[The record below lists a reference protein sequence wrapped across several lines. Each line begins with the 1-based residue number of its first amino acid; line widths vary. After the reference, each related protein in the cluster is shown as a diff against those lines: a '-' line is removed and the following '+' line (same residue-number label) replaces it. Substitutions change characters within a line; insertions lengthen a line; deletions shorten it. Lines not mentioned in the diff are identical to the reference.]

1 MFRALIEYDKATAR
15 DRTDT
20 PHHCMNQMVAQASS
34 HHTPDDGP
42 MRARNM

>member
-1 MFRALIEYDKATAR
+1 LSYDKATAR
-15 DRTDT
+15 DRTDIA
-20 PHHCMNQMVAQASS
+20 HHSMNQMVAQASS